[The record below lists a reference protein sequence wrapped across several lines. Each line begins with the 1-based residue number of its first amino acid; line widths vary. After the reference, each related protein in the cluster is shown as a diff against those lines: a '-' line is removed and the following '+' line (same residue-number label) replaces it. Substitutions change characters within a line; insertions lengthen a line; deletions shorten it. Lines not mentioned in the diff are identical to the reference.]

1 MSLMDIYLQLGGMD
15 AADQEVVAEQVKEA
29 AAQGE
34 AAAETVK
41 MAHDYDA
48 AGRRLARALWGQQK
62 LAGLG
67 FPGKEE
73 DETEKEREAEREGS
87 ENKPKAKKAPAE
99 REDEGEGK
107 EKKRSKQ
114 GDGDEDDDEEQEMAE
129 KKASILA
136 RAAEDPEFAAKLL
149 AWHQGS

>member
-29 AAQGE
+29 AQQDE
-34 AAAETVK
+34 AATETVK

-48 AGRRLARALWGQQK
+48 AGRRLARALWGQHK

-73 DETEKEREAEREGS
+73 DEGKGKEREAEREGS
-87 ENKPKAKKAPAE
+87 ENKPKAKKAPME
-99 REDEGEGK
+99 REDEGGGD
-107 EKKRSKQ
+107 EKKRKDE
-114 GDGDEDDDEEQEMAE
+114 GDGEEQEGMAE

-149 AWHQGS
+149 AWHQDS